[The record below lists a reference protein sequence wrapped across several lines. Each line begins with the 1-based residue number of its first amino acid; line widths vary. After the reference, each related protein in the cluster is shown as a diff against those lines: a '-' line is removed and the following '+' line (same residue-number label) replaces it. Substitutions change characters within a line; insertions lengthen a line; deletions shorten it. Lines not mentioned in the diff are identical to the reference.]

1 MSIFGALDTSVSGL
15 QAQSSA
21 FTNISDNIAN
31 SQTTGYKGVDT
42 NFINYLVQSTPT
54 SNGADSVVAHPDYTN
69 TVQGTVTQSS
79 DPLALA
85 ISGQGYFN
93 VSEPA
98 ANTLS
103 SSTTQSFQ
111 AQQYYTRA
119 GDFSLNKQGYLVNGA
134 GAYLNAW
141 PVDTASGLVNTSSL
155 APIQI
160 AQTATPP
167 VATSDVKLSAA
178 LPTTPASSPVSTQ
191 VDVYDA
197 LGNLQQLNLSWTQ
210 GSAAN
215 NWNLAVT
222 SPGATPATIA
232 NASMT
237 FGPTGTVTSA
247 ASGTLSTLT
256 TTTANATPSFNTA
269 GGPATLALQANFGSG
284 NQPIKLDLGTF
295 GGTGGLTQFA
305 GTSIN
310 LQGAT
315 QNGTPPGNFSNLA
328 IDNQGNITVN
338 YSNGFSQTVAQVP
351 LATFSAPDALQ
362 NQSGQ
367 LYTASQ
373 GSGAAIVNAVGSNGS
388 ALVTGSIEASNV
400 DIAKQFTNLI
410 TAQQAYTANSK
421 VITTAQQLLQTVVNM
436 VQ

>member
-1 MSIFGALDTSVSGL
+1 MSIFGALDTSVSGM

-54 SNGADSVVAHPDYTN
+54 SNGADSVIAHPDYTN
-69 TVQGTVTQSS
+69 TVQGTVTQST

-93 VSEPA
+93 VSEPT
-98 ANTLS
+98 ANTTAG
-103 SSTTQSFQ
+103 STAQTFQ

-119 GDFSLNKQGYLVNGA
+119 GDFSLNKQGYLVNGS
-134 GAYLNAW
+134 GAFLNAW
-141 PVDTASGLVNTSSL
+141 PISASGVVNTASL

-160 AQTATPP
+160 PQTTTPP
-167 VATSDVKLSAA
+167 VATQNVTLSAA
-178 LPTTPASSPVSTQ
+178 LPTTPGTTPVDTQ
-191 VDVYDA
+191 VDVYDS
-197 LGNLQQLNLSWTQ
+197 LGNMQQLNLNWTQ
-210 GSAAN
+210 SSTN
-215 NWNLAVT
+215 SNQWTMAVY
-222 SPGATPATIA
+222 SPGDTAGSTATTPITSATL
-232 NASMT
+232 T
-237 FGPTGTVTSA
+237 FGNN
-247 ASGTLSTLT
+247 GTLS
-256 TTTANATPSFNTA
+256 AINGTA
-269 GGPATLALQANFGSG
+269 GTAGQSATVAVPANFGSG
-284 NQPIKLDLGTF
+284 SQPITLNLGTF
-295 GGTGGLTQFA
+295 GGTSGLTEYA

-310 LQGAT
+310 LQGIT
-315 QNGTPPGNFSNLA
+315 QDGTPPGNFSNLS

-338 YSNGFSQTVAQVP
+338 YSNGFSQAVAQIP
-351 LATFSAPDALQ
+351 LATFAAPDALQ

-373 GSGAAIVNAVGSNGS
+373 GSGAATVNAVGSNGNS
-388 ALVTGSIEASNV
+388 LVTGSIESSNV
-400 DIAKQFTNLI
+400 DIATQFTNLI